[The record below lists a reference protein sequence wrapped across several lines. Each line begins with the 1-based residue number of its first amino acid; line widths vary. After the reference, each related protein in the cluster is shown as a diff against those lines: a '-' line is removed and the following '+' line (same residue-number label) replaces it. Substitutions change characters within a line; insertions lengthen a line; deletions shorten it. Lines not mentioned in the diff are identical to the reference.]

1 MLSMDQP
8 DFSTLFN
15 DELTTVPTSLFK
27 DSRNA
32 STKSALK
39 NKLKVEVSSH
49 TLKEDVVVIGGGGM
63 LDSLVYCR
71 KEDLVE
77 ELVNRVQYFS
87 LKLNHEPD
95 AYLLFDR
102 YLQNSIKSNTRLK

>member
-1 MLSMDQP
+1 MRPLLALN
-8 DFSTLFN
+8 FVKINFN
-15 DELTTVPTSLFK
+15 K
-27 DSRNA
+27 ICI

-39 NKLKVEVSSH
+39 NKLKVEVSSR